1 MNCCDYLWC
10 TFSANFVTSGVCPNV
25 CLPNIVDHTHTN
37 LKVSKKGMRSYLI
50 VVIKRTLTE
59 LLFTVQTMHL
69 LAPAC
74 SFEKSLTR
82 WILAEKGSIVGKIPP
97 WNVISPT
104 FFSRSEFPHIS
115 PNRWWWT
122 SLVVFG
128 CILHHHHPLSA
139 FFSWNAGNYILSPLL
154 HIFREMNS
162 VRVGEILV
170 FQTHSL
176 AASLLHS

>member
-1 MNCCDYLWC
+1 MLWLSLVHMQRYFRYFWC
-10 TFSANFVTSGVCPNV
+10 LLFVHQT
-25 CLPNIVDHTHTN
+25 LWTTHTN
-37 LKVSKKGMRSYLI
+37 LKVSKKGTRSYLI

-139 FFSWNAGNYILSPLL
+139 FFFHEMQEIIFSPLFS
-154 HIFREMNS
+154 IFFGKWIQCVLGR
-162 VRVGEILV
+162 
-170 FQTHSL
+170 FWFFKHSL
-176 AASLLHS
+176 AALLLNS